1 MNICVYGC
9 FLNEI
14 WYTVCINTMYIC
26 VNCMLALVIP
36 PLPLFQQVVAK
47 LALAA
52 ATAAGVSQN
61 EVAPWGNVQ
70 RDPKEFSKIGN
81 QVVLSNIIGFEFP
94 FWHDVVFK
102 RVAQSPC
109 CVGGISSCFGHT
121 QAQRISAWSAAK
133 SSSNQAGTSWCK
145 FYC

>member
-1 MNICVYGC
+1 MINRIYEYMCVWLFFMRYDI
-9 FLNEI
+9 LYVSI
-14 WYTVCINTMYIC
+14 VKYMYIC

-81 QVVLSNIIGFEFP
+81 QVVLSNIIDFEFP
-94 FWHDVVFK
+94 F
-102 RVAQSPC
+102 
-109 CVGGISSCFGHT
+109 
-121 QAQRISAWSAAK
+121 
-133 SSSNQAGTSWCK
+133 
-145 FYC
+145 